1 MGRRVPQ
8 DCLAAGDYVPVRRF
22 HTLPATPHGRKPHA
36 RRSTESWGL
45 LPGSGESAP
54 QIWLPGGHS
63 ASQAWAD
70 GPLVSDREP
79 AEVSGISRP

>member
-1 MGRRVPQ
+1 M
-8 DCLAAGDYVPVRRF
+8 
-22 HTLPATPHGRKPHA
+22 LPATPHGRKHHA

-54 QIWLPGGHS
+54 QIWLSGDHAVVS
-63 ASQAWAD
+63 SSQAWAD
-70 GPLVSDREP
+70 GVLVSDREP